1 MGGDFGTLNVT
12 TAKSDKAKW
21 KTVSPKSGEVPVKWL
36 SQILVSG
43 QVFPFIIAG
52 FRTAIIPCG
61 KDGHLLDSQ
70 EKARENDFWMELD
83 DLYQEHRG
91 LGGITPKSL
100 LAQINFGNKLS
111 KQLPLRSQTGW
122 LVVYPACGD
131 IMRASCI
138 QSGAAVMDSSV
149 YRRRMNSHAEA
160 RYLVAVLNAPSL
172 EKAFR
177 LGRTSGRCFHKSPW
191 ACVPIP
197 AWDEANSIHQELSL
211 LSEIAEESVKE
222 MDLPPGQV
230 AASKRIRK
238 KLSEDGTFGEIDAL
252 VKEILPKHVSH

>member
-1 MGGDFGTLNVT
+1 MST
-12 TAKSDKAKW
+12 
-21 KTVSPKSGEVPVKWL
+21 KSGEIPVTWL
-36 SQILVSG
+36 SQVLTSG
-43 QVFPFIIAG
+43 QLFPFFIAG

-61 KDGHLLDSQ
+61 KDGYLLNSQ
-70 EKARENDFWMELD
+70 EKVRENDFWRELD

-91 LGGITPKSL
+91 LGGNTPKYL
-100 LAQINFGNKLS
+100 LAQINYSNKLS
-111 KQLPLRSQTGW
+111 RQLPLWSQTGW

-131 IMRASCI
+131 IMRASCL
-138 QSGAAVMDSSV
+138 QAGAAVMDSSV
-149 YRRRMNSHAEA
+149 YRQRMNSHAEA

-177 LGRTSGRCFHKSPW
+177 LARTNGRCFHKSPW
-191 ACVPIP
+191 ENVPIP
-197 AWDEANSIHQELSL
+197 AWDEANSIHQDLSL

-222 MDLPPGQV
+222 MDLPTGQI

-238 KLSEDGTFGEIDAL
+238 KLSEDGTLGEIDAL